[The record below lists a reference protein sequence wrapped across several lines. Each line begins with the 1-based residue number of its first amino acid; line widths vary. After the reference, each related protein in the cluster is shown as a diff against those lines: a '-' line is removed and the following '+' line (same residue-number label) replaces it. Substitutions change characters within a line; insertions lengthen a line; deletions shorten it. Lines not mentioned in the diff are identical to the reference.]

1 MAALPAAQVSTNCY
15 RALGGRPS
23 AEVAR
28 KTDVLSGGSTVGQLS
43 FFETLEREEQPLT
56 ASTRTI
62 ILIGLTVQALRLS
75 AAYILMDASEVI
87 WTRQVMALVG
97 AMSAITLSGG
107 TGLLVFQKRRDPLAY
122 AGVLILVGIATLLMT
137 AAHLSLMHD
146 VSMPEALAPTFL
158 SARVPSVIIALA
170 SALGIDLV
178 IVFLARST
186 TSTTPESAEQVE
198 EEVAA
203 ELARLRRPTS
213 VQAEDAPPSEK
224 EDAVQVLRC
233 RHCKSWETRKPTLK
247 QARQALRGHL
257 AHCRART
264 GQESA

>member
-1 MAALPAAQVSTNCY
+1 M
-15 RALGGRPS
+15 
-23 AEVAR
+23 
-28 KTDVLSGGSTVGQLS
+28 
-43 FFETLEREEQPLT
+43 T

-87 WTRQVMALVG
+87 WTRQIMALVG

-107 TGLLVFQKRRDPLAY
+107 TGLLVFQKRRDPIAY

-146 VSMPEALAPTFL
+146 VSMPEALAPGFL

-178 IVFLARST
+178 IVFLAKSGPDAM
-186 TSTTPESAEQVE
+186 PESAEQIE

-203 ELARLRRPTS
+203 ELARLRKPAS
-213 VQAEDAPPSEK
+213 VQTENAPPPVE

-247 QARQALRGHL
+247 QARQSLRGHM
-257 AHCRART
+257 AHCKARAR
-264 GQESA
+264 G